1 MTLGRC
7 VRCRKPSD
15 EAICA
20 HCYRKEQVR
29 PVRTRKTVRR
39 VRFVKK
45 AGSNTWK
52 RR

>member
-1 MTLGRC
+1 MALGRC

-20 HCYRKEQVR
+20 HCYRKEQLR
-29 PVRTRKTVRR
+29 PARTRKTVRI
-39 VRFVKK
+39 RFKRKV
-45 AGSNTWK
+45 GGTWK